1 VKTQHFVDLLQR
13 EPVKAYDLGM
23 GSVNGRQYAA
33 RLLLAFY
40 IDDYPRFMISVI
52 AAEFRI
58 REVMRS
64 RLEKNLNGMEAGL
77 FFRFMRDFNQK
88 FRHLDE
94 ISLFLNVIWVTES
107 PQVGC
112 FILTP
117 TFPTFFG

>member
-13 EPVKAYDLGM
+13 EPVEAYDLGL

-40 IDDYPRFMISVI
+40 IDYYPRFMISVI

-58 REVMRS
+58 REVMRP
-64 RLEKNLNGMEAGL
+64 RLEKDLNGMKAGL
-77 FFRFMRDFNQK
+77 FFRFMRDFNQE

-94 ISLFLNVIWVTES
+94 ISLLFNVIWFS
-107 PQVGC
+107 DQL
-112 FILTP
+112 F
-117 TFPTFFG
+117 